1 MTDGTAS
8 DARDIAGVIERLDG
22 AGFEVMLDELIRA
35 ARACGDRVLM
45 TEGRRRVTGAEIA
58 HAFDVLPR
66 HFAER
71 GMRPGQ
77 VVLFGV
83 RPGIDALLLLIA
95 AMRTGAVVTF
105 VDPGVGS
112 ELFERRLEL
121 LTPDWVI
128 AESLLYVASAPSP
141 LRGYLR
147 RRGLTL
153 PRLSKLPGTH
163 VRVGRRLPGVPRD
176 SVSLATLLADPR
188 PDAQLPTLDVDA
200 PSLVIFTSG
209 TTGDPKGVQHTGR
222 SMAAAVRLFLTHF
235 ELPPESVMY
244 NHNIHSFVM
253 AILAQ
258 VPTIVEPMEFRTTR
272 FIEDCEAHGVT
283 HTFGLPVDAYTMV
296 QYCEARGRRLPESL
310 RQMVLYS
317 APVTTGVLERIHA
330 IAHPEL
336 QVTCAYA
343 MTEAAPVAWID
354 SRDKCAWDGEGD
366 VVGPIAPEVQWRIDE
381 HDELHIA
388 GDNVH
393 RGYANIDHERIVWHA
408 TGDLARVDDRGN
420 IVLMGRAKDMIIRGD
435 FNLYPGLYEETVSR
449 IPGVGACAFI
459 GRPDPVTADE
469 HVLLFVEPDPRH
481 FTRGDDDQLAKDVM
495 RALEGG
501 GELGIDRKA
510 LPDEVRVL
518 DALPRSGRS
527 SKVDRTALRV
537 LAAETAGGAS
547 HA

>member
-1 MTDGTAS
+1 MTAATDP
-8 DARDIAGVIERLDG
+8 RDIAGIVERFDG
-22 AGFEVMLDELIRA
+22 AGFETMVDELVRASRA
-35 ARACGDRVLM
+35 AGSRVLM
-45 TEGRRRVTGAEIA
+45 TEGDREVTGDELA
-58 HAFDVLPR
+58 HAFDVLPKSL
-66 HFAER
+66 AAR

-83 RPGIDALLLLIA
+83 RPGIDALLLLLA
-95 AMRTGAVVTF
+95 TMRTGATVTF
-105 VDPGVGS
+105 VDPGVGA

-121 LTPDWVI
+121 LTPDWVV
-128 AESLLYVASAPSP
+128 AESLLYVASAPTP

-153 PRLSKLPGTH
+153 PRLAKLPGKH
-163 VRVGRRLPGVPRD
+163 VRVGRKLPGVPRS
-176 SVSLATLLADPR
+176 SVSLDELLADR
-188 PDAQLPTLDVDA
+188 AVADQALPTLDLDA

-209 TTGDPKGVQHTGR
+209 TTGEPKGVQHTGR
-222 SMAAAVRLFLTHF
+222 SMAAAVRLFLEHF

-258 VPTIVEPMEFRTTR
+258 VPTIVEPMEFRVER
-272 FIEDCEAHGVT
+272 FIGDCERHGVT

-296 QYCEARGRRLPESL
+296 QHCERSGRKLPESL
-310 RQMVLYS
+310 RMMVLYS
-317 APVTTGVLERIHA
+317 APVTTSVLERIHA

-336 QVTCAYA
+336 RITCAYA

-354 SRDKCAWDGEGD
+354 SRDKCAWVGDGD
-366 VVGPIAPEVQWRIDE
+366 VVGPIAPEVEWRIDE
-381 HDELHIA
+381 RDELHIK

-393 RGYANIDHERIVWHA
+393 RGYAGIHPDRIEWHA
-408 TGDLARVDDRGN
+408 TGDLARVDEHGN
-420 IVLMGRAKDMIIRGD
+420 LVLMGRAKDMLIRGD

-459 GRPDPVTADE
+459 GQPDPVTADE
-469 HVLLFVEPDPRH
+469 RVLLFLEPDPRVD
-481 FTRGDDDQLAKDVM
+481 TTDDRLARDVM

-501 GELGIDRKA
+501 GDFGIDRKA

-518 DALPRSGRS
+518 RALPRSGRS
-527 SKVDRTALRV
+527 NKIDRKALRELV
-537 LAAETAGGAS
+537 DA
-547 HA
+547 

>member
-1 MTDGTAS
+1 MTAS
-8 DARDIAGVIERLDG
+8 TTDMRDIAGIVERLDG
-22 AGFEVMLDELIRA
+22 AGFEVMLDELVRA
-35 ARACGDRVLM
+35 ARATGDRVMM
-45 TEGRRRVTGAEIA
+45 TEGRRQVTGAELA

-66 HFAER
+66 ALAAR
-71 GMRPGQ
+71 GMQPGQ

-83 RPGIDALLLLIA
+83 RPGIDALLLLLA
-95 AMRTGAVVTF
+95 AMRTGAIVTF
-105 VDPGVGS
+105 VDPGVGR

-128 AESLLYVASAPSP
+128 AESLLYVASAPTP

-153 PRLSKLPGTH
+153 PRLSKLPGAH
-163 VRVGRRLPGVPRD
+163 VRVGRRLPGVPKG
-176 SVSLATLLADPR
+176 VSLRQLLADTTNVGDQP
-188 PDAQLPTLDVDA
+188 LPALDVDA

-258 VPTIVEPMEFRTTR
+258 VPTVVEPMEFRTTR
-272 FIEDCEAHGVT
+272 FMDDCDEHGVT
-283 HTFGLPVDAYTMV
+283 HTFGLPVDAYAMV
-296 QYCEARGRRLPESL
+296 QHCEQSGRKLPESL
-310 RQMVLYS
+310 RMMVLYS

-336 QVTCAYA
+336 KVTCAYA

-354 SRDKCAWDGEGD
+354 SRDKCAWEGDGD
-366 VVGPIAPEVQWRIDE
+366 VVGPIAPEVEWRIDE
-381 HDELHIA
+381 HDELLIK
-388 GDNVH
+388 GDNIH
-393 RGYANIDHERIVWHA
+393 RGYANIDHDRIEWHP
-408 TGDLARVDDRGN
+408 TGDLARMDDAGN
-420 IVLMGRAKDMIIRGD
+420 LVLMGRAKDMIIRGD

-459 GRPDPVTADE
+459 GQPDAVTADE
-469 HVLLFVEPDPRH
+469 RVILFVEPDPRV
-481 FTRGDDDQLAKDVM
+481 FNRGDDEQLAKDVM

-527 SKVDRTALRV
+527 SKIDRKALRD
-537 LAAETAGGAS
+537 A
-547 HA
+547 

>member
-1 MTDGTAS
+1 MTSGGAVT
-8 DARDIAGVIERLDG
+8 DARDIAGIVERLDG
-22 AGFEVMLDELIRA
+22 AGFEVMVDELVRA
-35 ARACGDRVLM
+35 ARAVGDHVLM
-45 TEGRRRVTGAEIA
+45 TEGKRTVTGTELA
-58 HAFDVLPR
+58 HAFDVIPKAL
-66 HFAER
+66 AAR

-83 RPGIDALLLLIA
+83 RPGIDALLLLLG
-95 AMRTGAVVTF
+95 AMRTGAIVTF

-128 AESLLYVASAPSP
+128 AESLLYVASAPTP

-163 VRVGRRLPGVPRD
+163 IRVGRRLPGVPKGD
-176 SVSLATLLADPR
+176 SLHTLLT
-188 PDAQLPTLDVDA
+188 DATVAGEALPTLDVDA

-222 SMAAAVRLFLTHF
+222 SMAAAVRLFLEHF
-235 ELPPESVMY
+235 ELPADSVMY

-258 VPTIVEPMEFRTTR
+258 VPTVVEPMEFRTTR
-272 FIEDCEAHGVT
+272 FIEHCEAHGVT
-283 HTFGLPVDAYTMV
+283 HTFGLPVDAYSMV
-296 QYCEARGRRLPESL
+296 QFCEARGRKLPGSL

-317 APVTTGVLERIHA
+317 APVTSGVLERIHA
-330 IAHPEL
+330 IAHPQL
-336 QVTCAYA
+336 KVTCAYA

-354 SRDKCAWDGEGD
+354 SRDKCVWEGEGD
-366 VVGPIAPEVQWRIDE
+366 VVGPIAPEVQWRIDDD
-381 HDELHIA
+381 DELHIK
-388 GDNVH
+388 GDNIH
-393 RGYANIDHERIVWHA
+393 RGYANIDTDRIEWHA
-408 TGDLARVDDRGN
+408 TGDLARVDADGN

-449 IPGVGACAFI
+449 IPGIGACAFI
-459 GRPDPVTADE
+459 GRPDAVTADE
-469 HVLLFVEPDPRH
+469 HVILYVEPDPRLA
-481 FTRGDDDQLAKDVM
+481 RDDDRLAKETM

-527 SKVDRTALRV
+527 SKIDRKALRDF
-537 LAAETAGGAS
+537 GATTRGA

>member
-1 MTDGTAS
+1 MTSGAVA
-8 DARDIAGVIERLDG
+8 DARDIAGIVDRLDG
-22 AGFEVMLDELIRA
+22 AGFEVMVDELVRA
-35 ARACGDRVLM
+35 ARAYGDRVLM
-45 TEGRRRVTGAEIA
+45 TEGNRHVTGDQLA
-58 HAFDVLPR
+58 HAFDVLPK
-66 HFAER
+66 ALAAR

-83 RPGIDALLLLIA
+83 RPGIDALLLLLA

-128 AESLLYVASAPSP
+128 AESLLYVASAPTP

-163 VRVGRRLPGVPRD
+163 IRVGRRLPGVPKGE
-176 SVSLATLLADPR
+176 SLTDLLAD
-188 PDAQLPTLDVDA
+188 ATVGGQALPALDVDA

-209 TTGDPKGVQHTGR
+209 TTGDPKGVQHTGG
-222 SMAAAVRLFLTHF
+222 SMAAAVRLFLEHF

-258 VPTIVEPMEFRTTR
+258 VPTVVEPMEFRTTR
-272 FIEDCEAHGVT
+272 FIEHCETHGVT

-296 QYCEARGRRLPESL
+296 QYCEARGRKLPESL

-330 IAHPEL
+330 NAHPEL
-336 QVTCAYA
+336 KVTCAYA

-354 SRDKCAWDGEGD
+354 SRDKCAWEGEGD
-366 VVGPIAPEVQWRIDE
+366 VVGPIAPEVQWRIDDR
-381 HDELHIA
+381 DELHIK
-388 GDNVH
+388 GDNIH
-393 RGYANIDHERIVWHA
+393 RGYANIDPERIEWHA
-408 TGDLARVDDRGN
+408 TGDLARVDDDGN

-449 IPGVGACAFI
+449 IPGIGACAFI
-459 GRPDPVTADE
+459 GRPDAVTADE
-469 HVLLFVEPDPRH
+469 HVILFVEPDPRLA
-481 FTRGDDDQLAKDVM
+481 RDDDKLAKDVM

-527 SKVDRTALRV
+527 SKIDRKQLR
-537 LAAETAGGAS
+537 AMAIAGGG

>member
-1 MTDGTAS
+1 MTSPAALDP
-8 DARDIAGVIERLDG
+8 RDIAGIVERLDG
-22 AGFEVMLDELIRA
+22 AGFEVMVDELVRA
-35 ARACGDRVLM
+35 ARAAGDRVLM
-45 TEGRRRVTGAEIA
+45 TEGKRTVTGTELA

-66 HFAER
+66 QLAAG

-83 RPGIDALLLLIA
+83 RPGIDALLLLLG
-95 AMRTGAVVTF
+95 AMRTGALVTF
-105 VDPGVGS
+105 VDPGVGA

-128 AESLLYVASAPSP
+128 AESLLYVASAPTP

-153 PRLSKLPGTH
+153 PRLAKLPGQH
-163 VRVGRRLPGVPRD
+163 VRVGRRLPGVPRG
-176 SVSLATLLADPR
+176 SVSLRQLLDDPR
-188 PDAQLPTLDVDA
+188 PDIKLPRLDVDA

-222 SMAAAVRLFLTHF
+222 SMAAAVRLFLEHF

-258 VPTIVEPMEFRTTR
+258 VPTVVEPMEFRTTR
-272 FIEDCEAHGVT
+272 FMDDCEAHGVT
-283 HTFGLPVDAYTMV
+283 HTFGLPVDAYSMV
-296 QYCEARGRRLPESL
+296 QHCERTGRKLPPSL
-310 RQMVLYS
+310 RMMVLYS

-336 QVTCAYA
+336 RITCAYA

-354 SRDKCAWDGEGD
+354 SRDKCAWEGEGD

-381 HDELHIA
+381 RDELLIK

-393 RGYANIDHERIVWHA
+393 RGYANIHPDRIEWHA
-408 TGDLARVDDRGN
+408 TGDLARMDDAGN
-420 IVLMGRAKDMIIRGD
+420 LVLMGRAKDMIIRGD
-435 FNLYPGLYEETVSR
+435 FNLYPGLYEETASR

-459 GRPDPVTADE
+459 GQPDPVTADE
-469 HVLLFVEPDPRH
+469 RVLLFVEPDPRH
-481 FTRGDDDQLAKDVM
+481 VRDDERLAKDVM
-495 RALEGG
+495 RALESG

-527 SKVDRTALRV
+527 SKIDRKALRSMAV
-537 LAAETAGGAS
+537 DAHG
-547 HA
+547 